1 MTVDRETFLIAVALL
16 ASVLLAVL
24 CPIPLLHWAVLLAC
38 GFVVALALL
47 NVWTLGFVQPGQRV
61 AEAAGRVPMFL
72 TGGVAAA
79 GLVTLLM

>member
-1 MTVDRETFLIAVALL
+1 MTADQETFLIAASLL
-16 ASVLLAVL
+16 VGVLLAVL
-24 CPIPLLHWAVLLAC
+24 FPFPVLRWAVILVC
-38 GFVVALALL
+38 GLVAATALL
-47 NVWTLGFVQPGQRV
+47 GAWTLGFVQPGKRV